1 MYKIYYSDFSLEVA
15 KVSPSKRG
23 KEIMKKRSK
32 IVVGASIVCLC
43 IAMAIQAVFGGGMGL
58 GIDPKEIEVAQ
69 GSTIT
74 YGITVYNYQDT
85 PDSFDVFVLPGS
97 CDSGW
102 FSWTTNQI
110 TSVPADRGQKRV
122 LLDVTPTKSG
132 NYKFTVRAVSKSDK
146 GIQASQTASIS
157 VKEDKKPD
165 LIITKI
171 CLKVSEV
178 IHYEIKNIGTARA
191 PACSHTTLYVN
202 CVSVS
207 KDHVST
213 PLDPGESVVGSF
225 DNYNCKQ
232 QDKIKVCADNN
243 NVIDEL
249 NENNNCKEWSP
260 PCNGGQPCIA
270 LTPDKSEPRLYGA
283 VINWTACAC
292 DPKVEDCKL
301 CYRFWLEG
309 PGTGWVKTK
318 MQDWSTNNTWR
329 LITIVD
335 DIGDSNIYVDAADC
349 DHLNVFQ
356 TAVYRNYTIAV
367 NYPPV
372 CACLTPDRSE
382 PQHYGMEITWN
393 ASAIDPEGDPLWY
406 RFKLRGPGTGYNYIV
421 MQDWRK
427 ASYPECPTWAWTP
440 GVDDM
445 GSNDIRVEIRDGM
458 YVPPPPQN
466 PNNYFDVRATYYDYW
481 IGPAE

>member
-1 MYKIYYSDFSLEVA
+1 
-15 KVSPSKRG
+15 
-23 KEIMKKRSK
+23 MKKWK
-32 IVVGASIVCLC
+32 VVVGASIACFC
-43 IAMAIQAVFGGGMGL
+43 IVAIAIQAVFGGGMGL
-58 GIDPKEIEVAQ
+58 GIDPKEIEVAL

-74 YGITVYNYQDT
+74 CGITVYNYQDT

-110 TSVPADRGQKRV
+110 NSVPADRGQKRV
-122 LLDVTPTKSG
+122 LLDVKPTKSG
-132 NYKFTVRAVSKSDK
+132 NYKFTVRAVSKSSK

-165 LIITKI
+165 LIITNI
-171 CLKVSEV
+171 WNVGTV
-178 IHYEIKNIGTARA
+178 VHYEIKNIGNARA

-202 CVSVS
+202 GVSKS

-213 PLDPGESVVGSF
+213 LLDPGGSKEGQF
-225 DNYNCKQ
+225 NDYTCKQ
-232 QDKIKVCADNN
+232 NDKIKVCADNN

-249 NENNNCKEWSP
+249 DESNNCRDWSCP
-260 PCNGGQPCIA
+260 PCPNGGQPCIA
-270 LTPDKSEPRLYGA
+270 LTPDKSEPQFFGT

-292 DPKVEDCKL
+292 DPEVEDCKL

-309 PGTGWVKTK
+309 PGTGWVKKK

-329 LITIVD
+329 WNTIVAD
-335 DIGDSNIYVDAADC
+335 RGDSNIYVDAADC

-356 TAVYRNYTIAV
+356 TAVYRDYTITGT

-372 CACLTPDRSE
+372 CACLMPDKSE

-393 ASAIDPEGDPLWY
+393 ASAFDREGDPLEY
-406 RFKLRGPGTGYNYIV
+406 RFLLSGPGTGHKFVV
-421 MQDWRK
+421 MQDWRT
-427 ASYPECPTWAWTP
+427 AHYPDYKDCPTWTWTP
-440 GVDDM
+440 GFDDM
-445 GSNDIRVEIRDGM
+445 GSNDIRVEIRDGL
-458 YVPPPPQN
+458 YVPYPD
-466 PNNYFDVRATYYDYW
+466 YYDVCATYYDYW

>member
-1 MYKIYYSDFSLEVA
+1 MTMSSD
-15 KVSPSKRG
+15 K
-23 KEIMKKRSK
+23 IMKKRSK
-32 IVVGASIVCLC
+32 IVVGASIACFC
-43 IAMAIQAVFGGGMGL
+43 IVAIAIQAVFGGGMGL
-58 GIDPKEIEVAQ
+58 GIAPKEIEVAQ

-74 YGITVYNYQDT
+74 YDITVYNYQDT
-85 PDSFDVFVLPGS
+85 PDSYDVFVLPGS
-97 CDSGW
+97 CNSGW
-102 FSWTTNQI
+102 FSWTANQTDI
-110 TSVPADRGQKRV
+110 VPADRGQKRV
-122 LLDVTPTKSG
+122 LLDVTPTKTG
-132 NYKFTVRAVSKSDK
+132 NYKFTVRAVSKSSK

-356 TAVYRNYTIAV
+356 IAVYRDYTITSDV

-372 CACLTPDRSE
+372 CACLMPDKSE

-393 ASAIDPEGDPLWY
+393 ASAFDREGDPLEY
-406 RFKLRGPGTGYNYIV
+406 RFLLSGPGTGHNFIV
-421 MQDWRK
+421 MQDWRT
-427 ASYPECPTWAWTP
+427 AHYPDYKDCPTWTWTP
-440 GVDDM
+440 GFNDM
-445 GSNDIRVEIRDGM
+445 GSNDIRVEIRDGQ
-458 YVPPPPQN
+458 YFPPPPQN
-466 PNNYFDVRATYYDYW
+466 PNDYYDVCATYYDYW

>member
-43 IAMAIQAVFGGGMGL
+43 IAMAIQVVFGGGMGL

-110 TSVPADRGQKRV
+110 TSVPADRGQKVV

-165 LIITKI
+165 LIITNI
-171 CLKVSEV
+171 WNVGTV
-178 IHYEIKNIGTARA
+178 VHYEIKNIGNGRA
-191 PACSHTTLYVN
+191 PKCSYTTLYVDG
-202 CVSVS
+202 VS
-207 KDHVST
+207 KSEDHVSI
-213 PLDPGESVVGSF
+213 PLEPGGSKEGQF
-225 DNYNCKQ
+225 NDYTCKQ
-232 QDKIKVCADNN
+232 NDKIKVCADNN
-243 NVIDEL
+243 NVIEELDES
-249 NENNNCKEWSP
+249 NNCMLFDC
-260 PCNGGQPCIA
+260 PCGGQPCIA
-270 LTPDKSEPRLYGA
+270 LTPGKSEPQYFGT

-292 DPKVEDCKL
+292 DPEVEGCKL

-318 MQDWSTNNTWR
+318 MQDWSTNSTWR
-329 LITIVD
+329 LITIKD
-335 DIGDSNIYVDAADC
+335 DIGDSNIYVDAGDC

-356 TAVYRNYTIAV
+356 TAVYRDYTITGT

-372 CACLTPDRSE
+372 CACLMPDKSE

-393 ASAIDPEGDPLWY
+393 ASAFDREGDPLEY
-406 RFKLRGPGTGYNYIV
+406 RFLLSGPGTGHKFVV
-421 MQDWRK
+421 MQGWRT
-427 ASYPECPTWAWTP
+427 AHYPDYKDCPTWTWTP
-440 GVDDM
+440 GFNDM
-445 GSNDIRVEIRDGM
+445 GSNDIKVEIRDGQ
-458 YVPPPPQN
+458 YVPYPD
-466 PNNYFDVRATYYDYW
+466 YYDVSATYYDYW